1 MTCGLGLRRRFEGCE
16 DREQGRYR
24 GEECCDKDVGVGEV
38 VVGVPTRIVRRK
50 GERSRMERR
59 QGK

>member
-1 MTCGLGLRRRFEGCE
+1 MRLGMTCGLGLRRRFEGCE

-50 GERSRMERR
+50 
-59 QGK
+59 